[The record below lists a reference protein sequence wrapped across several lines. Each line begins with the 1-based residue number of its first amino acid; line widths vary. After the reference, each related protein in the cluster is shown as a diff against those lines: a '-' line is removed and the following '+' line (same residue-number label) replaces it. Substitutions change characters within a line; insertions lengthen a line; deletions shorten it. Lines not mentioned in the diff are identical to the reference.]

1 MLHRTTRSLNIS
13 NDKIRLQTQS
23 RLLKLFQHHEDDCSH
38 STTTE
43 SSPLYLACQSN
54 DLARIESCLKKMK
67 RKEIDCQFPP
77 NNETA
82 LHVATRN
89 QNKEIIQILL
99 LYGAQRSLRNADGKQ
114 AYELAEIQ
122 EIKDLF
128 KRSKSS
134 RFAFLHSFYKTTTL
148 SQHKIKCESCSLVND
163 NTFYEWELFDLNA
176 SQKSLRFRRKL
187 KPFTSM
193 NEKSLKEKLYSIK
206 KGYINTSIA

>member
-1 MLHRTTRSLNIS
+1 
-13 NDKIRLQTQS
+13 
-23 RLLKLFQHHEDDCSH
+23 
-38 STTTE
+38 
-43 SSPLYLACQSN
+43 
-54 DLARIESCLKKMK
+54 MK

-99 LYGAQRSLRNADGKQ
+99 LSGAQRSLRNADGKQ